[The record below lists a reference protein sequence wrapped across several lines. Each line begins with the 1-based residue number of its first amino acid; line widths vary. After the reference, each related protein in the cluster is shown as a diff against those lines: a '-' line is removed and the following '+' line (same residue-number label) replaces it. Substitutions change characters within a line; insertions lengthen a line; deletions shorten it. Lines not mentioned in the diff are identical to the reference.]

1 MALNAS
7 PVKHTVNAA
16 KALLG
21 LLFVAIAI
29 APAQATERETFELQ
43 QNDRKWPITTVTIN
57 GRTTAALLDTG
68 ATIALVDDDLL
79 SYEPTESDSFETRV
93 LGIGGQR
100 LFPVTEISSLR
111 AGARSW
117 YGMRVAVNTKDEF
130 PVQQTILPTS
140 MFQSSIVDFD
150 FRNAK
155 VELYDGYPR
164 FVPDARRSAISY
176 IAHEGLIFIP
186 VRINGVR
193 GKALIDT
200 GASVSFVNPRF
211 AERARG
217 VRRIEEEQDLQ
228 GSDLERNRVQ
238 IYRLR
243 RLQFGE
249 NHVSK
254 FDIPVLETDM
264 FSTLGFGDEPMMVM
278 GMDLLEHFR
287 FQLDQKR
294 QRIVLLH

>member
-1 MALNAS
+1 MIRVAS
-7 PVKHTVNAA
+7 PVEFANKAA
-16 KALLG
+16 MALFGALT
-21 LLFVAIAI
+21 LVVLCNPVH
-29 APAQATERETFELQ
+29 ATERETFELQ

-57 GRTTAALLDTG
+57 GQATPALLDTG

-79 SYEPTESDSFETRV
+79 SFQVTGDDALETRV

-100 LFPVTEISSLR
+100 LFPVTEIASLK
-111 AGARSW
+111 AGAQSW
-117 YGMRVAVNTKDEF
+117 YGLRVAVNTKDEF

-140 MFQSSIVDFD
+140 MFQNSIIDFD
-150 FRNAK
+150 FKNAK
-155 VELYDGYPR
+155 VELYNGYPK

-176 IAHEGLIFIP
+176 MAHEGLIFIP

-200 GASVSFVNPRF
+200 GASISFVNPRF

-217 VRRIEEEQDLQ
+217 VRLFEKEQDLK

-238 IYRLR
+238 IHRLR

-254 FDIPVLETDM
+254 FDIPVLQTEL

-287 FQLDQKR
+287 VQLDQKR
-294 QRIVLLH
+294 ERIVLLY